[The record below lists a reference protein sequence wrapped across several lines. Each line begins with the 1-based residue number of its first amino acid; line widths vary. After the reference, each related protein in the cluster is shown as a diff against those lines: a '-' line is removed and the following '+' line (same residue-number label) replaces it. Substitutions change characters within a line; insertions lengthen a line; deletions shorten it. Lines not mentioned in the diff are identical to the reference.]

1 MKHRLLSLL
10 LVATTSAASAA
21 ITLQSGSATI
31 NFNSASWATVAGGLN
46 SPGFEALI
54 LDEHFDKTASDAR
67 TQAQIVADE
76 VQASPSYTGQ
86 IYVMNSSSVS
96 NFSGRSS
103 QATTFAFD
111 DGNPTGAT
119 GQIGIG
125 GVTRWDV
132 NPLLGGGQ
140 LYFGDYEIHY
150 DASRIGGAY
159 NGSGWVLQNH
169 TGGVNAVAFD
179 LANVSVSAT
188 TGGFTLSGDLGV
200 SYELANFLLGNPAD
214 QGKNMGS
221 FSFSSVAAAPEPS
234 RALLLMVGGL
244 GFGLRRR
251 R

>member
-1 MKHRLLSLL
+1 MQLRSIALALSLI
-10 LVATTSAASAA
+10 TTGAHAA

-54 LDEHFDKTASDAR
+54 LDEHFDKAASDAR

-76 VQASPSYTGQ
+76 VQANPPYTGQ
-86 IYVMNSSSVS
+86 LYVMNSTSVT
-96 NFSGRSS
+96 NFTGRSS
-103 QATTFAFD
+103 QATNFLYD

-150 DASRIGGAY
+150 DAARIGGLY

-179 LANVSVSAT
+179 LFNVSVNAT
-188 TGGFTLSGDLGV
+188 SSGFSLSGDLGV
-200 SYELANFLLGNPAD
+200 SYELANFLFANPSD
-214 QGKNMGS
+214 QGKNMGT
-221 FSFSSVAAAPEPS
+221 FSFTGVAAPEPS
-234 RALLLMVGGL
+234 RALLLMVGMMGL
-244 GFGLRRR
+244 GLRRR